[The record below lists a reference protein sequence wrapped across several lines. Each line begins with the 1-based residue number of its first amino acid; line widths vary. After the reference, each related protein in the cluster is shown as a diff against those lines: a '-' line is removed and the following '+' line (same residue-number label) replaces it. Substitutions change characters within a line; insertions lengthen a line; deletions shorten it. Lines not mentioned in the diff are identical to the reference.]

1 MHSQSSLI
9 DPTTRIKTLERYP
22 PEGGYP
28 LGGYPLEGYPLGG
41 YLLEEGKQDMF
52 RFKAV
57 VRGTVFAKRSW
68 RALSGW
74 SEMFLCILCDPGCPR

>member
-1 MHSQSSLI
+1 MCHLMLTSSL
-9 DPTTRIKTLERYP
+9 KLER
-22 PEGGYP
+22 YP
-28 LGGYPLEGYPLGG
+28 LGGYPLEEYPLEEYPLEEYPLGG
-41 YLLEEGKQDMF
+41 YPLEEGKWDML

-57 VRGTVFAKRSW
+57 VCGTVFAKRSW